1 MNIDFLEQIH
11 FNVQGLI
18 PAIAVDVNTN
28 EVLMMAWMNKNS
40 LIETLTTK
48 QVCYWSR
55 SRNDYW
61 RKGQTS
67 GNQQQLVE
75 IFADCDMDTL
85 LIKVKQKGA
94 ACHTGRRSCFFNKIT
109 DEDIIITSQP
119 IQDPKELYK

>member
-11 FNVQGLI
+11 FNAQGLI